1 MPLRRL
7 RRYMK
12 GTVSGGI
19 GPRSRPTRYGAWT
32 ESGPVRSGSS
42 LRPGDTNTASG
53 AVAFVIQSVARLPHA
68 RRCTV
73 ILRADRG
80 FDITALYAECERR
93 GWHYV
98 VKLRVMADIAARIW
112 AQATAGRWRRIH
124 DDGDMPIE
132 VSEVRVHRKCWGQAR
147 RVVLQ
152 RRRDPENPQGHH
164 TRTSEDA
171 V

>member
-1 MPLRRL
+1 
-7 RRYMK
+7 
-12 GTVSGGI
+12 
-19 GPRSRPTRYGAWT
+19 
-32 ESGPVRSGSS
+32 
-42 LRPGDTNTASG
+42 
-53 AVAFVIQSVARLPHA
+53 
-68 RRCTV
+68 
-73 ILRADRG
+73 
-80 FDITALYAECERR
+80 
-93 GWHYV
+93 
-98 VKLRVMADIAARIW
+98 MADIAARIW

-132 VSEVRVHRKCWGQAR
+132 VSEARVHRKCWGQAR

>member
-32 ESGPVRSGSS
+32 ESRPVRSGSS

-53 AVAFVIQSVARLPHA
+53 AVAFVIQSVARLPRA
-68 RRCTV
+68 RRCPV
-73 ILRADRG
+73 ILRADRA

-93 GWHYV
+93 GWHC
-98 VKLRVMADIAARIW
+98 AAN
-112 AQATAGRWRRIH
+112 TRRLAE
-124 DDGDMPIE
+124 M
-132 VSEVRVHRKCWGQAR
+132 RAR
-147 RVVLQ
+147 RV
-152 RRRDPENPQGHH
+152 
-164 TRTSEDA
+164 S
-171 V
+171 

>member
-1 MPLRRL
+1 MPPAPS
-7 RRYMK
+7 Y
-12 GTVSGGI
+12 
-19 GPRSRPTRYGAWT
+19 A
-32 ESGPVRSGSS
+32 
-42 LRPGDTNTASG
+42 TAPEWSQDPSG
-53 AVAFVIQSVARLPHA
+53 ADRRCVLATRTPRPAPSPSVIQSVARLPHA
-68 RRCTV
+68 RRCPV
-73 ILRADRG
+73 ILRADRA

-132 VSEVRVHRKCWGQAR
+132 VSEARVHRKCWGQAR